1 MTINKGI
8 YQHFKGNRYQ
18 VVDTARHSETGETFV
33 VYRALYGDHDLWL
46 RPLEMF
52 VQTIE
57 RDGKSVPRFKLVQA
71 DDD

>member
-33 VYRALYGDHDLWL
+33 VYRALYGDQGLWL

>member
-1 MTINKGI
+1 MTISKGI

-18 VVDTARHSETGETFV
+18 VMDIARHSETGEKYV
-33 VYRALYGDHDLWL
+33 VYRALYGDQGVWI

-52 VQTIE
+52 LETIE
-57 RDGKSVPRFKLVQA
+57 RDGKSLLRFERVQA